1 MEPSIESPPLR
12 QSVAK
17 ASEAESKR
25 KIKIDVDLETDRE
38 LRNGNAS
45 PALKK

>member
-12 QSVAK
+12 QSATK
-17 ASEAESKR
+17 AVEAESRR

-38 LRNGNAS
+38 LRNGSAS